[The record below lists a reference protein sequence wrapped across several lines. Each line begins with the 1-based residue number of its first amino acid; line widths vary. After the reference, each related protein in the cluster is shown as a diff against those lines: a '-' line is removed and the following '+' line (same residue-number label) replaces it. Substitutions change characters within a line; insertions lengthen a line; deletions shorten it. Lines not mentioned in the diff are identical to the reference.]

1 MGMLVAEFQPLSY
14 LEGDVGPLLECTAPD
29 TTVVYIISL
38 GKEQGGW

>member
-14 LEGDVGPLLECTAPD
+14 LEGDVGPLLDSTAPD

-38 GKEQGGW
+38 GKEQGG